1 MRTRKERM
9 HMTDSG
15 AHNLI
20 AVIVSQSVKDYRHIL
35 HASKRHPEDPTLEG
49 RKNELERFFMSGYFY
64 ELTGREGETVIR
76 RLQSE
81 EHYV

>member
-1 MRTRKERM
+1 
-9 HMTDSG
+9 MTDSG

-20 AVIVSQSVKDYRHIL
+20 AAIVYQAVKDYRHIL
-35 HASKRHPEDPTLEG
+35 HASKRHPEDLTIAG
-49 RKNELERFFMSGYFY
+49 RKDELERFFTGGYFY

-76 RLQSE
+76 HLQSE

>member
-1 MRTRKERM
+1 
-9 HMTDSG
+9 MTDSG

-20 AVIVSQSVKDYRHIL
+20 AAIVSQAVKDYRHIL
-35 HASKRHPEDPTLEG
+35 HASKRHPEDLTIAG
-49 RKNELERFFMSGYFY
+49 RKDELERFFTGGYFY
-64 ELTGREGETVIR
+64 ELTWCDEGETVIK

>member
-1 MRTRKERM
+1 
-9 HMTDSG
+9 MTDSG

-20 AVIVSQSVKDYRHIL
+20 AAIVSQAVKDYRHIL
-35 HASKRHPEDPTLEG
+35 HASKRHPEDPIVEG
-49 RKNELERFFMSGYFY
+49 RKKELEGFFTGGYFY

-76 RLQSE
+76 RLKSQ

>member
-1 MRTRKERM
+1 
-9 HMTDSG
+9 MTDSG

-20 AVIVSQSVKDYRHIL
+20 AAIVYQAMKDYRHIL
-35 HASKRHPEDPTLEG
+35 HASKRHPEDLTIAG
-49 RKNELERFFMSGYFY
+49 RKDELERFFTGGYFY
-64 ELTGREGETVIR
+64 ELTGCDEGETVIK

>member
-1 MRTRKERM
+1 
-9 HMTDSG
+9 MTDSG

-20 AVIVSQSVKDYRHIL
+20 AAIVNQAVNDYKNIL
-35 HASKRHPEDPTLEG
+35 RASKRHPEDPTIEG
-49 RKNELERFFMSGYFY
+49 RKHEIERFFTGSYFY